1 MYVLLVDAQI
11 FQSEIRPIK
20 PVGKD
25 GVCYYTSCHHNASH
39 LLVIAAAGVAGGLFL
54 VYRGFGF
61 NVKTI

>member
-25 GVCYYTSCHHNASH
+25 GVCYYTSCHHNPPH
-39 LLVIAAAGVAGGLFL
+39 LLVIAAAGVAGDLPA
-54 VYRGFGF
+54 VYGGSGF
-61 NVKTI
+61 NVETI